1 MAAAAITQHAVQAPG
16 MPSDHC
22 VLITGAA
29 GALGRAVTAHFAARG
44 ARLALLDRDGDA
56 LTALVREL
64 PDATALPLATN
75 LLDAEAVAAA
85 VDQTVDC
92 YGGIETA
99 VHLAGGFAMG
109 EAVHETAAASWQR
122 MLDLN
127 VNTMLNSAAA
137 VVPVMRA
144 ARHGYIVNVG
154 AASALRGAAKMG
166 AYIASKSALMR
177 LTESMSAELREEG
190 IHVNA
195 VLPSIIDTPANRQ
208 AMPKADP
215 TRWVAPE
222 ALAAV
227 IGFLASNDARAIH
240 GALIPVTGL
249 S

>member
-1 MAAAAITQHAVQAPG
+1 
-16 MPSDHC
+16 MPSDGC

-29 GALGRAVTAHFAARG
+29 GGLGRAVAAHFAARG
-44 ARLALLDRDGDA
+44 AKLVLLDRESEA
-56 LTALVREL
+56 LDEMLREL
-64 PDATALPLATN
+64 PAATALPLAVD
-75 LLDAEAVAAA
+75 LLDAAQVAAA
-85 VDQTVDC
+85 VEQAVGR
-92 YGGIETA
+92 YGGIEA
-99 VHLAGGFAMG
+99 AIHLAGGFAMG
-109 EAVHETAAASWQR
+109 DAVHETAAATWQR

-137 VVPVMRA
+137 VVPVMRR
-144 ARHGYIVNVG
+144 ARRGYIVNVG

-190 IHVNA
+190 INVNA
-195 VLPSIIDTPANRQ
+195 VLPSIIDTPANRK
-208 AMPKADP
+208 AMPEADP
-215 TRWVAPE
+215 ERWVAPG